1 MFKIFKRKFP
11 LQANTLS
18 ADMKIYSFTISH
30 SLQWIMYD
38 QVEIILKRSLPL
50 VMRNYNEAPAF
61 IAFSTFQ
68 LHFAV
73 HHVFTY
79 GLPSATR

>member
-1 MFKIFKRKFP
+1 M
-11 LQANTLS
+11 LS

-30 SLQWIMYD
+30 SLQWIMYA
-38 QVEIILKRSLPL
+38 QVEIILKRNLPL
-50 VMRNYNEAPAF
+50 VMRNYNEAPSF
-61 IAFSTFQ
+61 IAFSTSQ